1 MSQRNKRRRVK
12 ASPASVSSN
21 HKITA
26 TPCNPADVLERQ
38 KWNGFC
44 ELESEPAIFNV
55 MLREFG
61 VKGVKVQEVVSLD
74 DELMAFLKYDSS
86 GAIVSDILSPA

>member
-1 MSQRNKRRRVK
+1 
-12 ASPASVSSN
+12 
-21 HKITA
+21 
-26 TPCNPADVLERQ
+26 
-38 KWNGFC
+38 
-44 ELESEPAIFNV
+44 

-86 GAIVSDILSPA
+86 SDIVSDILSGVLIRKKAYGQVVNQYMV

>member
-1 MSQRNKRRRVK
+1 
-12 ASPASVSSN
+12 
-21 HKITA
+21 
-26 TPCNPADVLERQ
+26 
-38 KWNGFC
+38 
-44 ELESEPAIFNV
+44 

>member
-1 MSQRNKRRRVK
+1 
-12 ASPASVSSN
+12 
-21 HKITA
+21 
-26 TPCNPADVLERQ
+26 
-38 KWNGFC
+38 
-44 ELESEPAIFNV
+44 

-86 GAIVSDILSPA
+86 SDIVSDILSAC

>member
-1 MSQRNKRRRVK
+1 MASAKQALRRKSLANMSQRNKRRRVK

-44 ELESEPAIFNV
+44 ELESEP
-55 MLREFG
+55 
-61 VKGVKVQEVVSLD
+61 VSVIANSCYWYARYFDHGPVLI
-74 DELMAFLKYDSS
+74 LPRLSS
-86 GAIVSDILSPA
+86 M